1 MLRVAFERV
10 WGADGRAAWQ
20 RRHLVM
26 WWVVLVAGC
35 NPGSSPTAPTS
46 GAPAPISAPAP
57 AMAMTLAPDAA
68 STIADSPLTGDT
80 RTVLAATTTPLMM
93 VTEPGG
99 AINGEIMTT
108 QPVVRMTDAAGHT
121 VTSFT
126 GNVMAWAHT
135 GHTVSNTR
143 TVAAV
148 AGVATF
154 TDLAITGRAEPLT
167 LRFTTDSGVAVHS
180 APFPLAIGRAAKAM
194 IATQPSGAVSGTV
207 LTTQPVVRITDH
219 GGNTVTTYTGN
230 VSITAETGPGNFS
243 GTKTVAAVNGVASFT
258 DLALTANTQFQLTTN
273 NLFTV
278 TFTADTWPPVTSNP
292 IALTLPAPVTPAP
305 VTPAPAPVAACA
317 TGGVCAVGDTG
328 PGGGLVFLISG
339 GLTYEMAPKDWGANE
354 ETGIRWCSNFNPV
367 STRTAVGTGSA
378 NTTAM
383 LTSAGAFS
391 ACTVSAPN
399 AARAYRGGG
408 KSDWF
413 LPSQDELN
421 AMCIYSRNPSA
432 PPTGVSC
439 SELGGQN
446 AAFASGAYGFA
457 TDDYWSSSQIDADY
471 AWYQMF
477 VGGLQFYD
485 SKFIPLRVR
494 PVRAF

>member
-1 MLRVAFERV
+1 
-10 WGADGRAAWQ
+10 
-20 RRHLVM
+20 
-26 WWVVLVAGC
+26 
-35 NPGSSPTAPTS
+35 
-46 GAPAPISAPAP
+46 
-57 AMAMTLAPDAA
+57 MAMTLAPDAA

-278 TFTADTWPPVTSNP
+278 TFRAGTWPPVTSNL
-292 IALTLPAPVTPAP
+292 IALTLL
-305 VTPAPAPVAACA
+305 PAPAPPCSTASQYASYTTDGTTGTVATERNVFAGTYTSQRSVGGPFTSATLGASTPWGSVYGSSAGKQYISPNSPTTSGSSSTSFVFSPAASPANQFGFALGDVDAESITISAIGTDGVPLTAAELGYQSSFNYAAGADVPTWNAGTSTLVGNKVDTSGA
-317 TGGVCAVGDTG
+317 TGWFQPTRPIA
-328 PGGGLVFLISG
+328 S
-339 GLTYEMAPKDWGANE
+339 LT
-354 ETGIRWCSNFNPV
+354 
-367 STRTAVGTGSA
+367 
-378 NTTAM
+378 
-383 LTSAGAFS
+383 LTSTTLSGSPQYQVWMAGFTT
-391 ACTVSAPN
+391 CP
-399 AARAYRGGG
+399 
-408 KSDWF
+408 
-413 LPSQDELN
+413 
-421 AMCIYSRNPSA
+421 
-432 PPTGVSC
+432 
-439 SELGGQN
+439 
-446 AAFASGAYGFA
+446 
-457 TDDYWSSSQIDADY
+457 
-471 AWYQMF
+471 
-477 VGGLQFYD
+477 
-485 SKFIPLRVR
+485 
-494 PVRAF
+494 